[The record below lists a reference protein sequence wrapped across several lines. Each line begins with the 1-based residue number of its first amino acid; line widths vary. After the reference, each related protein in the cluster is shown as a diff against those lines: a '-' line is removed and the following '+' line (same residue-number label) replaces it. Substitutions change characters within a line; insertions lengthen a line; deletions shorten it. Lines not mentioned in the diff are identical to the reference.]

1 MFFTSFFCI
10 FAALNFQISIMKALV
25 IAILMAVP
33 WGLQA
38 QEGRPWEDYLN
49 EVMTAEDAESESWER
64 TYELLCE
71 LEQHPLN
78 LNTVSR
84 EQLEELPFLSALQIE
99 ELMEYR
105 YRYGTMK
112 SLGELRM
119 IRSLGEAPRKLLTYF
134 IYIDETEPQ
143 RKNTLGDVFRYG
155 HHELIATMRVPFNQR
170 KGDEEGYLG
179 DPYRHWFRYQFA
191 FDDQVKLGLVGSKDA
206 GEPFFNHQ
214 NRYGYDYYSPYLQIK
229 NMGRLE
235 TLVLGNYRVSM
246 GMGLVMNNGFSLG
259 KVSML
264 QNLGR
269 AANTIRAH
277 SSRSDGYLQGAAAT
291 LNLGRGLKLTAF
303 ASYRGMDATV
313 NKDSTVS
320 SVLDDGYHRTTTEMA
335 KKHNLQM
342 LKTGGSLR
350 LQHRGL
356 YLGMNALYVHLNRE
370 LKPNTRV
377 LYRRHYPKGTDF
389 LNLSLDYGYASHR
402 LSLNGETAL
411 DRDGHLATIH
421 SLSWRVC
428 DELSLIAL
436 QRFYSYSYTSL
447 DAQSYSDGGRVQ
459 NESGIY
465 LGLSWHPSPTW
476 RADYYADFAY
486 FAWARYQV
494 SQSSHSWDHL
504 LQVSHTS
511 RQWTLGGRYRLRMKQ
526 KDSDDKKTLIN
537 HWEHRGRL
545 SAEFAHESGFG
556 CRTQL
561 DGGYT
566 AYGNGEWGAM
576 LSESLSYTHRWLRLN
591 AGAGYFHTDSYDS
604 RAWLYENGPLY
615 TYSMGQ
621 FYGEGIRY
629 WVMAKA
635 QIGQRLMFTAKIGVT
650 DYFDR
655 NHIGSSYQQIDG
667 SSQTDLDLQL
677 RWKI

>member
-1 MFFTSFFCI
+1 
-10 FAALNFQISIMKALV
+10 MKAQLMS
-25 IAILMAVP
+25 ILLMFTLGVN
-33 WGLQA
+33 A
-38 QEGRPWEDYLN
+38 QEKQPWEQYLN
-49 EVMTAEDAESESWER
+49 EVMTVEDAESSSWER
-64 TYELLCE
+64 TYDLLCE
-71 LEQHPLN
+71 LEQSPLDIN
-78 LNTVSR
+78 VVTR
-84 EQLEELPFLSALQIE
+84 EQLEELPFLSAQQIE
-99 ELMEYR
+99 EIMNYLYH
-105 YRYGTMK
+105 YGPMK
-112 SLGELRM
+112 SVGELQM
-119 IRSLGEAPRKLLTYF
+119 IRSLDYSRRQLLAYF
-134 IYIDETEPQ
+134 IAIDGKEQP
-143 RKNTLGDVFRYG
+143 RTLQWRDVARYG
-155 HHELIATMRVPFNQR
+155 RHELMATGRIPFYER
-170 KGDEEGYLG
+170 KGDKDSYLG
-179 DPYRHWFRYQFA
+179 GPYRHWLRYQFA
-191 FDDQVKLGLVGSKDA
+191 YGDDVKIGLLAAQDA
-206 GEPFFNHQ
+206 GEPFFSGRN
-214 NRYGYDYYSPYLQIK
+214 NWGYDYYSPYMQIK
-229 NMGRLE
+229 NWGRLE

-269 AANTIRAH
+269 SANTIRAH

-291 LNLGRGLKLTAF
+291 LNLGGGLKLTAF
-303 ASYRGMDATV
+303 ASYRGMDATL
-313 NKDSTVS
+313 NKDSTAS
-320 SVLDDGYHRTTTEMA
+320 SILDDGYHRTTTEMA
-335 KKHNLQM
+335 KKHNLQV

-356 YLGMNALYVHLNRE
+356 QLGLNALYVHQNRE

-402 LSLNGETAL
+402 LSFNGETAI

-421 SLSWRVC
+421 SLSWRMSN
-428 DELSLIAL
+428 ELSVMAL

-459 NESGIY
+459 NESGLY
-465 LGLSWHPSPTW
+465 LGVSWQPSPSW

-486 FAWARYQV
+486 YAWARYQV
-494 SQSSHSWDHL
+494 SQSSYSWDHL
-504 LQVSHTS
+504 LQVSHTD

-526 KDSDDKKTLIN
+526 KDSDDKKTLN
-537 HWEHRGRL
+537 NQWEHRGRL
-545 SAEFAHESGFG
+545 SAEFAHDSGFG

-576 LSESLSYTHRWLRLN
+576 LSESLSYNHRWLRLN
-591 AGAGYFHTDSYDS
+591 AGVGYFHTDSYDS
-604 RAWLYENGPLY
+604 RVWLYEQGPLY
-615 TYSMGQ
+615 TYSISQ

-629 WVMAKA
+629 WFMARAK
-635 QIGQRLMFTAKIGVT
+635 IGESLTLTAKIGVT

-655 NHIGSSYQQIDG
+655 NHIGSGYQEIDG